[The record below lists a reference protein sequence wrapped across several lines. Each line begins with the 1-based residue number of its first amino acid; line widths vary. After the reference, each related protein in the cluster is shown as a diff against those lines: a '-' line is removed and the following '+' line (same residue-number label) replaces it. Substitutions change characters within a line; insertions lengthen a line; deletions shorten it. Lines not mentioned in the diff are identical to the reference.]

1 MDKSNYEKSRI
12 NPNLQDEEVDLK
24 DIWRSIARKKRWFF
38 LTSGLTLFGTLVFTI
53 HSRIFNPTFKGSFS
67 LLIKDPLNSN
77 EKLINRN
84 RLKAQNSLFQEVAS
98 NSNDY
103 EINTLIALL
112 KSQIFIDP
120 IANEFN
126 IPASKL
132 KSQITINQ
140 NRGDKFNPEGILN
153 VNLIHNNKRI
163 GKQILETLS
172 RDYLNAALQQKQRRL
187 IDGLNFLNQQAPE
200 ILKKKDELQTKL
212 VSFREKYKLIRPTE
226 ESGTIKDQQNQ
237 IDKQIIELNAQ
248 RNKLKD
254 VRLEIQ
260 NGTLTARG
268 FKREMNDGLSISDF
282 DQGLLQQL
290 INVENEIALA
300 KSKYTENSSVV
311 KGLNLRLK
319 QIQPLLLKNQLEA
332 VDTALK
338 LNEGDLNSITKFKGQ
353 LEEKFILQPALIKQY
368 QNIEQELEIAN
379 QNLLSLIS
387 ARETFQ
393 LEMAQNN
400 TPWRIISYP
409 QMASS
414 PVKPDFKVNIFL
426 GLSGG
431 VIAGVLI
438 SLLRDRFDH
447 VFHYPEEVSKDL
459 NYNLLASLPHVDAF
473 KELRK
478 EKKSIL
484 GYLNSKINETS
495 LNSKKDSYQRFFFQ
509 EAYRNLYTSIRFIDT
524 NQEIKII
531 VLTSSLPKE
540 GKTLTNILFAK
551 TLSDLG
557 LRVLLIDSD
566 LRRPQIHYRLG
577 LNNLIGFSNLLIDP
591 KIEINKVIKK
601 VEGYENWNVITG
613 GTLPPDPTRLLG
625 SQRCADILKQLKDSG
640 DYEII
645 LIDSPPVL
653 GLADS
658 LLISEYADG
667 VIILV
672 GLDVVDRDLPKETI
686 NKINNIGLNLYGIVT
701 NQSKKETTRFTNQY
715 GYSKYGGYQ
724 SYTNPYQP
732 YLTYQNY
739 TNEDFENR
747 EEEKVSNY
755 DNVENVNIS
764 SMSKTKIK
772 QLLFYFKRVS
782 NTLSKWLDQ

>member
-1 MDKSNYEKSRI
+1 MDKSNYERSRKDF
-12 NPNLQDEEVDLK
+12 NLRDEDIDLK
-24 DIWRSIARKKRWFF
+24 DIWRSITRKKKWFF
-38 LTSGLTLFGTLVFTI
+38 LTSGLCLFGTLIFTI
-53 HSRIFNPTFKGSFS
+53 HARIFNPTFKGSFS
-67 LLIKDPLNSN
+67 LLIMDPLNSN
-77 EKLINRN
+77 ELNNRTYPN
-84 RLKAQNSLFQEVAS
+84 NQNSLFQEVVS

-112 KSQIFIDP
+112 KSEIFIDP
-120 IANEFN
+120 VAKRFN
-126 IPASKL
+126 IPAINL
-132 KSQITINQ
+132 KSKITINQ
-140 NRGDKFNPEGILN
+140 NREDNLISEGILN
-153 VNLIHNNKRI
+153 VNLLHNNKKI
-163 GKQILETLS
+163 GKLILEQLS
-172 RDYLNAALQQKQRRL
+172 QDYLNAALQQKQRRL

-212 VSFREKYKLIRPTE
+212 VSFREKYKLIKPSV

-237 IDKQIIELNAQ
+237 IDNQIIELNAQ
-248 RNKLKD
+248 RNRLKD

-290 INVENEIALA
+290 INVENEIASA
-300 KSKYTENSSVV
+300 KSKYTANSTVV

-338 LNEGDLNSITKFKGQ
+338 LNEGDLNSIKKLKKQ
-353 LEEKFILQPALIKQY
+353 LEEKFLLQPALIKKY

-400 TPWRIISYP
+400 IPWRIISSP
-409 QMASS
+409 QMVPS
-414 PVKPDFKVNIFL
+414 PVKPDFKNNLSI
-426 GLSGG
+426 GLIGG
-431 VIAGVLI
+431 LIAGAAVA
-438 SLLRDRFDH
+438 LLRDRIDH

-459 NYNLLASLPHVDAF
+459 NYNLLATLPHVDAF
-473 KELRK
+473 RELRK

-484 GYLNSKINETS
+484 GYLNSKINES
-495 LNSKKDSYQRFFFQ
+495 KLDSKKDSYQRFFFQ

-524 NQEIKII
+524 NQEIKTI

-540 GKTLTNILFAK
+540 GKTLTNILLAK

-557 LRVLLIDSD
+557 LKVLLIDSD
-566 LRRPQIHYRLG
+566 LRRPQIHHRLG

-591 KIEINKVIKK
+591 KIETKKVVKK
-601 VEGYENWNVITG
+601 VEGFDNWSVITG

-625 SQRCADILKQLKDSG
+625 SQRCADILKQLKYSG
-640 DYEII
+640 EYEII

-658 LLISEYADG
+658 LLISEHADG

-686 NKINNIGLNLYGIVT
+686 NKINNIGSNLYGIVT
-701 NQSKKETTRFTNQY
+701 NQSKKETSRFSNAY
-715 GYSKYGGYQ
+715 GYYKYGGYQ
-724 SYTNPYQP
+724 SHSNPYQP
-732 YLTYQNY
+732 LSTYQNY
-739 TNEDFENR
+739 FDTKDENKEKDKVTNFINKS
-747 EEEKVSNY
+747 EKV
-755 DNVENVNIS
+755 DKIS
-764 SMSKTKIK
+764 IIKTKIK
-772 QLLFYFKRVS
+772 KLFFNIKGFS
-782 NTLSKWLDQ
+782 NILSKWLDQ